1 MFLLVASAMTNS
13 RNKGLRFELQ
23 VAHLIDD
30 ELGIKLYRDLE
41 QTRSADHG
49 DLISSDP
56 SWPFVIECKR
66 YAKGYLPKDGK
77 DSWWQQVC
85 TASKLVRKIPILVYK
100 FDRLPI
106 RVRVPISF
114 VQLLKGEHDWRYYT
128 DMDFPTFCYL
138 AREQLA

>member
-1 MFLLVASAMTNS
+1 MTNS

-41 QTRSADHG
+41 QTRTADHG

-85 TASKLVRKIPILVYK
+85 TASTLVRKIPILVYK

-114 VQLLKGEHDWRYYT
+114 VQLLKGEHDFRYYT

>member
-1 MFLLVASAMTNS
+1 MASAMTNS

-41 QTRSADHG
+41 QTRTADHG

-56 SWPFVIECKR
+56 GWPFVIECKR
-66 YAKGYLPKDGK
+66 YAKGYLPKD
-77 DSWWQQVC
+77 DWWQQVC

>member
-1 MFLLVASAMTNS
+1 MTNS

-23 VAHLIDD
+23 VAHLIED

-41 QTRSADHG
+41 QTRTADHG

-77 DSWWQQVC
+77 DSWWKQVC
-85 TASKLVRKIPILVYK
+85 TASNLVRKIPILVYK

>member
-23 VAHLIDD
+23 VAHLIED

-41 QTRSADHG
+41 QTRTADHG

-77 DSWWQQVC
+77 DSWWKQVC
-85 TASKLVRKIPILVYK
+85 TASNLVRKIPILVYK

>member
-1 MFLLVASAMTNS
+1 MFLLVALAMTNS

-23 VAHLIDD
+23 VAHLIED

-41 QTRSADHG
+41 QTRTADHG

-77 DSWWQQVC
+77 DSWWKQVC
-85 TASKLVRKIPILVYK
+85 TASNLVRKIPILVYK

-114 VQLLKGEHDWRYYT
+114 VQLLKGEHDFRYYT

>member
-1 MFLLVASAMTNS
+1 MTNS

-41 QTRSADHG
+41 QTRTADHG

-56 SWPFVIECKR
+56 GWPFVIECKR

>member
-41 QTRSADHG
+41 QTRTADHG

-77 DSWWQQVC
+77 DSWWKQVC
-85 TASKLVRKIPILVYK
+85 TASNLVRKIPILVYK

>member
-1 MFLLVASAMTNS
+1 MTNS

-41 QTRSADHG
+41 QTRTADHG

-77 DSWWQQVC
+77 DSWWKQVC
-85 TASKLVRKIPILVYK
+85 TASNLVRKIPILVYK

-114 VQLLKGEHDWRYYT
+114 VQLLKGEHDFRYYT

>member
-1 MFLLVASAMTNS
+1 MASAMTNS

-41 QTRSADHG
+41 QTRTADHG
-49 DLISSDP
+49 DLISSDS

-85 TASKLVRKIPILVYK
+85 TASTLVRKIPILVYK

>member
-1 MFLLVASAMTNS
+1 MASAMTNS

-41 QTRSADHG
+41 QTRTADHG

-56 SWPFVIECKR
+56 GWPFVIECKR